1 MPHDA
6 LYQNF
11 TNGSTALFSHSQMS
25 GPGPK
30 GPLVLNVGLDI
41 IIIIIKKMII
51 ILIIIIITTIE
62 FVYLHNPDLD
72 QCN

>member
-11 TNGSTALFSHSQMS
+11 TNGSTALISHSQMS

-41 IIIIIKKMII
+41 IIVIKKMII
-51 ILIIIIITTIE
+51 ILIIIIITTIG
-62 FVYLHNPDLD
+62 FCLSTQP
-72 QCN
+72 